1 MQRDAGARADL
12 VAEHQPGQQF
22 VQIGRAARL
31 VEGEAGGHDGD
42 ADMALAEHVAVMRIE
57 RVDAA
62 GAGHARAGDRD
73 APPVQQHARAAIARA
88 QMAGGEVAQDARGR
102 QLRAAGGDAERVEQA
117 APRLMAHRLRQ
128 VGPGQGADEAEDVV
142 DRIGVRHDPV
152 PCRLRR
158 RPDRGSPASTLPS
171 AFVVAGTVGPLQPG
185 YSPASVPFRSL
196 SFSALTHP

>member
-1 MQRDAGARADL
+1 MPPAPAMQA
-12 VAEHQPGQQF
+12 PG
-22 VQIGRAARL
+22 
-31 VEGEAGGHDGD
+31 
-42 ADMALAEHVAVMRIE
+42 IE
-57 RVDAA
+57 TR
-62 GAGHARAGDRD
+62 R
-73 APPVQQHARAAIARA
+73 PSSSMPRAAIARA

-102 QLRAAGGDAERVEQA
+102 QLRAAGGNAERVEQA

-171 AFVVAGTVGPLQPG
+171 AFVVAGTVGPLQPD
-185 YSPASVPFRSL
+185 YFAAASAPFRSL
-196 SFSALTHP
+196 SFSALTQP